1 MWRTVHVA
9 IHVSRHD
16 ASHSLS
22 YVITDAAVIAIFVAA
37 FANSATI
44 GYQSTRLIQSFFN
57 DAASIPCEQAS
68 PHRITKPPIRNH
80 LLGIIFMLQTLNIFD
95 LSKANIRILH
105 YTWFAFFMTFV
116 VWLGLGPMMPFIQEA
131 VGLTDQQA
139 KVLLILNVAM
149 TIPARIVVG
158 MLVDKLGPRIMYT
171 SILILGGVISIAF
184 AWADSYGQLA
194 LLRFLSGF
202 IGAGFVVGIRMI
214 GEWFP
219 AKQTGL
225 AQGIYGGWGN
235 FGAAGAAMSLPFIAA
250 NIGTSDGWRIAI
262 TAASITAIAYGT
274 LYYFIVS
281 NTPKG
286 STYFKPKKTGA
297 MEVTSKGDLFMY
309 IFMNIPLFLALGI
322 LTWKLS
328 PNNMG
333 LLDQATSYFIYA
345 TLLVIYAIQVW
356 KIWHINS
363 HVLKSPVPDLHR
375 YKFKQVAILDFA
387 YLVTFGTELAVV
399 SMLAMFYVT
408 WFDVPKV
415 TAALLAGIY
424 PFINLVA
431 RPGGG
436 WISDKIGRKLTL
448 GIVFAGITGSF
459 LLLGL
464 VEKSWPVW
472 MVVAVSIIGGIF
484 SKAGSGAVYAMVP
497 LVQRRMTG
505 QIAGMAGAFGNVG
518 AVMFLT
524 VNSLVD
530 YDRFFLFIGI
540 IAAFVFMLILFFLE
554 EPKGQIVEIMPDGT
568 VQMIEVT

>member
-1 MWRTVHVA
+1 M
-9 IHVSRHD
+9 SENK
-16 ASHSLS
+16 
-22 YVITDAAVIAIFVAA
+22 F
-37 FANSATI
+37 
-44 GYQSTRLIQSFFN
+44 
-57 DAASIPCEQAS
+57 
-68 PHRITKPPIRNH
+68 
-80 LLGIIFMLQTLNIFD
+80 NIFN
-95 LSKANIRILH
+95 LSKPNIRILH

-116 VWLGLGPMMPFIQEA
+116 VWLGLGPMMPFIKDA
-131 VGLTDQQA
+131 LGLTDQQA

-158 MLVDKLGPRIMYT
+158 MLVDKLGPRIMYS
-171 SILILGGVISIAF
+171 SILICGGIISIGF
-184 AWADSYGQLA
+184 AWADSYEKLA

-235 FGAAGAAMSLPFIAA
+235 FGSAGAAMTLPFIALSV
-250 NIGTSDGWRIAI
+250 GGDDGWRIALTVASAAAI
-262 TAASITAIAYGT
+262 TYGVI
-274 LYYFIVS
+274 YYFIVS

-286 STYFKPKKTGA
+286 STYFKPKKSGA
-297 MEVTSKGDLFMY
+297 MEVTSGKDLALY
-309 IFMNIPLFLALGI
+309 IAMNIPLFLALAV

-328 PNNMG
+328 PANMG
-333 LLDQATSYFIYA
+333 LIDQAMTYFIYA
-345 TLLVIYAIQVW
+345 TLVCIYAIQVW
-356 KIWHINS
+356 KIWQINS
-363 HVLKSPVPDLHR
+363 HILKKPVPVMHQ
-375 YKFKQVAILDFA
+375 YKFKQVAILDWA

-399 SMLAMFYVT
+399 SMLAMFYVS
-408 WFDVPKV
+408 WFDIPNV

-436 WISDKIGRKLTL
+436 WISDVIGRKLTL
-448 GIVFAGITGSF
+448 IIVFAGITASF
-459 LLLGL
+459 LVLGL

-472 MVVAVSIIGGIF
+472 GVVGITIIAGIF

-505 QIAGMAGAFGNVG
+505 QIAGMVGAFGNVG

-530 YDRFFLFIGI
+530 YDQFFLFIGLVS
-540 IAAFVFMLILFFLE
+540 AFVFLLIIFFLE
-554 EPKGQIVEIMPDGT
+554 EPKGQIAETLPDGT
-568 VQMIEVT
+568 VQMIDVK

>member
-1 MWRTVHVA
+1 MP
-9 IHVSRHD
+9 
-16 ASHSLS
+16 
-22 YVITDAAVIAIFVAA
+22 
-37 FANSATI
+37 
-44 GYQSTRLIQSFFN
+44 QQ
-57 DAASIPCEQAS
+57 
-68 PHRITKPPIRNH
+68 
-80 LLGIIFMLQTLNIFD
+80 LNI
-95 LSKANIRILH
+95 LNLGQANIRILH

-116 VWLGLGPMMPFIQEA
+116 VWLGLGPMMPFIKEA
-131 VGLTDQQA
+131 LSLTDQQA

-149 TIPARIVVG
+149 TIPARIIVG

-171 SILILGGVISIAF
+171 GILVSGGAISIAF
-184 AWADSYGQLA
+184 AWANSYEQLA

-250 NIGTSDGWRIAI
+250 SIGDSDGWRIAL
-262 TAASITAIAYGT
+262 TAASIAAMTYGS

-297 MEVTSKGDLFMY
+297 MEVTSGGDLLLY
-309 IFMNIPLFLALGI
+309 ILMNIPLFLALGV

-328 PNNMG
+328 PTNMG
-333 LLDQATSYFIYA
+333 LIDQATTY
-345 TLLVIYAIQVW
+345 VIYGALVLIYWVQVW
-356 KIWHINS
+356 KIWHINA
-363 HVLKSPVPDLHR
+363 HVLKTPVPELHR

-399 SMLAMFYVT
+399 SILAMFYVS

-448 GIVFAGITGSF
+448 GITFTGITASF
-459 LLLGL
+459 LVLGL

-472 MVVAVSIIGGIF
+472 MIVAITIIGGIF

-524 VNSLVD
+524 VNSVVD
-530 YDRFFLFIGI
+530 YDQFFLFIGMV
-540 IAAFVFMLILFFLE
+540 AAFVLMLILFFLE
-554 EPKGQIVEIMPDGT
+554 EPKGQTAEIMPDGT
-568 VQMIEVT
+568 VQMIDVK